1 MKKNAKLEK
10 MRNVITILVIAI
22 TVICCIVPFITKE
35 ELSQTSMTSAFGEEI
50 TLYGKGLYAR
60 NSFSMATQA
69 MAQDMVTLILAV
81 PCTIVAL
88 YFVQKRNTLAQ
99 FVLTGLLAYTL
110 YTYMS
115 YAFLMYYNELFLL
128 YVADMTLS
136 FYGFVISV
144 NLLMKQEVTE
154 KLQEKMKTK
163 GLRIFLSVTGVVIA
177 FMWGGRIIPTIG
189 NGQAPVGLDNYSTL
203 VIQVLDLGVIVPAC
217 FVISYLLKERN
228 KLGYIFGAGDY
239 HQSSNT
245 GYCRARNGI
254 VYVIGGN
261 RGCGSRIRFVW
272 RYLYRCLLFPVSDT
286 KTDSG
291 NKRVLQNRK
300 KYGYIEDSRSY
311 QERKKL

>member
-1 MKKNAKLEK
+1 MEKNAKLEK

-69 MAQDMVTLILAV
+69 IAQDMVTLILAV

-128 YVADMTLS
+128 YVVDMTLS

-228 KLGYIFGAGDY
+228 KLGYILGPVIIIKAVTLVIAVLAMALCMSLAGIEVAAVEYVSFGGICIVACY
-239 HQSSNT
+239 FLFRILKQI
-245 GYCRARNGI
+245 REING
-254 VYVIGGN
+254 
-261 RGCGSRIRFVW
+261 
-272 RYLYRCLLFPVSDT
+272 
-286 KTDSG
+286 
-291 NKRVLQNRK
+291 
-300 KYGYIEDSRSY
+300 
-311 QERKKL
+311 